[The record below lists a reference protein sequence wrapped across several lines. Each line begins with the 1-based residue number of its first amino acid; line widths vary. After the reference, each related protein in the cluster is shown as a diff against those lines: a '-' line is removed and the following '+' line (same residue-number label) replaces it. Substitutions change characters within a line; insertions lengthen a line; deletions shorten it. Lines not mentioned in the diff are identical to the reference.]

1 MGHDMNCVFSLS
13 PKIQPAYPRSAMR
26 RPLQLAQFPNFIKN
40 TQDLWLFTKMWPVP
54 EPRGI
59 VFICHGYGEHILR
72 YFNLLRFFLVVS
84 NAPFCRVGLF

>member
-1 MGHDMNCVFSLS
+1 
-13 PKIQPAYPRSAMR
+13 MR

-72 YFNLLRFFLVVS
+72 YFQIFVIILFLLLPPPPVLPRWLLGFLMRS
-84 NAPFCRVGLF
+84 I

>member
-1 MGHDMNCVFSLS
+1 
-13 PKIQPAYPRSAMR
+13 MR

-72 YFNLLRFFLVVS
+72 YLMRYFFSVS
-84 NAPFCRVGLF
+84 YAPSFRVGLFLNSRVLECDSL

>member
-1 MGHDMNCVFSLS
+1 
-13 PKIQPAYPRSAMR
+13 MR

-72 YFNLLRFFLVVS
+72 YLMRYFF
-84 NAPFCRVGLF
+84 PFHRPFFRVGLFLNSRVLECDSL